1 MTLTGFESLR
11 DDRREVTLPTEPFDT
26 SASDAR
32 FSTTTL
38 AVAHG
43 TTLLA
48 TEASVF
54 GASMS
59 AIAAF
64 VCSRG
69 AKPRGARL

>member
-11 DDRREVTLPTEPFDT
+11 DDRREVTLPTEPFET
-26 SASDAR
+26 SAGGAFFDDNPG
-32 FSTTTL
+32 
-38 AVAHG
+38 VANE

-59 AIAAF
+59 AIVAF